1 VVVYGAEKD
10 GAVMG
15 ALEVDPDVFVAAMD
29 RALARYFQRKAHAWL
44 ARSARERAADLRARI
59 AAMPASEAARLWRK
73 LIAGL
78 Q

>member
-1 VVVYGAEKD
+1 
-10 GAVMG
+10 MG

-29 RALARYFQRKAHAWL
+29 RALACHFRRKAHAWL
-44 ARSARERAADLRARI
+44 ASPRRSAADLRARI

-78 Q
+78 DE